1 MIKKYTHN
9 NQLIALIIK
18 KEYSNDGI
26 KFFTPND
33 FPEQIAYMSH
43 KKDAI
48 VKAHVHNEIERNISL
63 TQEILIIKK
72 GKLRLDLYTQ
82 EKEYI
87 ESCIIEEGDIVFLS
101 SGGHGLKCLEDIEM
115 VEVKQGPYLGEKDKV
130 RFEEIEDNKV
140 IINE

>member
-1 MIKKYTHN
+1 MIKRFFYN
-9 NQLIALIIK
+9 NELIAFVIK
-18 KEYSNDGI
+18 RDYTKEGI
-26 KFFTPND
+26 TFFTD
-33 FPEQIAYMSH
+33 DEFPEQIAYMSN